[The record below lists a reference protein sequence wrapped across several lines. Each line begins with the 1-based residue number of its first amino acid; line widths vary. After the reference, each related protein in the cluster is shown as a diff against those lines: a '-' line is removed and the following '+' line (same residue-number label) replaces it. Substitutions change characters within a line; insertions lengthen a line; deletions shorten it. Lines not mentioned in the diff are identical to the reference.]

1 MNLDKVNH
9 LCVSDLMALQV
20 AVNNRVEQVK
30 SDAFNALTHDEPC
43 EGFALKAGRVTRV
56 IVDRD
61 KYTNILQ
68 DNLGDR
74 AFKPLEPIALT
85 VAETLVKNQ
94 FDEEDACSI
103 LGELADTY
111 GTKTSP
117 SSLIYTGEFE

>member
-30 SDAFNALTHDEPC
+30 SDAFNALLHDEPC
-43 EGFALKAGRVTRV
+43 EGFALKAGRVSRV
-56 IVDRD
+56 IADMD
-61 KYTNILQ
+61 KYTHILQ
-68 DNLGDR
+68 KNLGDR
-74 AFKPLEPIALT
+74 AYKVTPIALT

-117 SSLIYTGEFE
+117 PSLIYTGEFE